1 MNVDRK
7 IDLHVSVPDFG
18 HHQFESG
25 TPSGGGARQQQPDA
39 QTRAHFESVLA
50 GEINE
55 GAKLQDGG
63 AENGSPASMFSLLSG
78 LPMVKPSRPERM
90 PEFELSAQ
98 IGNSIERLMV
108 NDGEHG
114 QRQVRMELKDDLL
127 PGVTVVIQELEGRL
141 QVDFVCSVESSRLRL
156 NQAAP
161 EQARTL
167 AERLGRDVLLR
178 IQTDDD
184 EDPCLLETLVCL

>member
-25 TPSGGGARQQQPDA
+25 TPNGNGARQQQPDA
-39 QTRAHFESVLA
+39 QAKDHFERMLA
-50 GEINE
+50 GEIDE
-55 GAKLQDGG
+55 VAKLQNGG
-63 AENGSPASMFSLLSG
+63 AENGAPANMFSLLSG
-78 LPMVKPSRPERM
+78 LPMAEPSRPGLP

-98 IGNSIERLMV
+98 IGSSIERLMV
-108 NDGEHG
+108 DDGQHG
-114 QRQVRMELKDDLL
+114 QRQVRMALKDDLL

-141 QVDFVCSVESSRLRL
+141 QVDFICGVESSRLRL

-167 AERLGRDVLLR
+167 ADRLRRDVLLR

-184 EDPCLLETLVCL
+184 DDPCLLETLACS

>member
-25 TPSGGGARQQQPDA
+25 TPNGDGARQQQPDA
-39 QTRAHFESVLA
+39 QTRSHFERMLA

-55 GAKLQDGG
+55 VVKVQDGNS
-63 AENGSPASMFSLLSG
+63 ENGSPANMFDLLSG
-78 LPMVKPSRPERM
+78 LPMAKPSRPGLV

-98 IGNSIERLMV
+98 IGSSIERLMV
-108 NDGEHG
+108 DDGQHG

-127 PGVTVVIQELEGRL
+127 PGVTVVIQEFEGRL

-156 NQAAP
+156 NSAAP
-161 EQARTL
+161 EQARAL
-167 AERLGRDVLLR
+167 ADRLRRDVLLR

-184 EDPCLLETLVCL
+184 DDLCLLEILACS